1 MHINTIKPK
10 EIAPGFSAR
19 FIHTETNTIGY
30 IDIKSG
36 AVLPEHSHVHT
47 QITQVIEGKLELI
60 IDGVSKVFESG
71 MVAVIPSNIVHSGK
85 ALTECKV
92 TDVFY
97 PVREDY
103 K

>member
-10 EIAPGFSAR
+10 EIAPGFLAR

-36 AVLPEHSHVHT
+36 AILPEHSHVHT

-60 IDGVSKVFESG
+60 IDGVSKVFEPG